1 MTESFLPTFP
11 GTGVNEPWHAHPTGQ
26 VEQELKA
33 DKDNGLSA
41 AEALTRLE
49 TYGSNLLP
57 EPHRPG
63 ALRLLLHQFQTLLVY
78 VLLGAAILSLVLGD
92 ILEFVAILIIAVLN
106 AALGFVQEYKAEKAL
121 SGLKSL
127 TAPTAMVLRNA
138 AALRIPAA
146 EVVPGDLLLLEAG
159 DIVSADAR
167 IIEAVSLALSEAS
180 LTGESTSVEKTD
192 DAVDLESELADRSSM
207 VFQGTH
213 VARGR
218 GRALVVATGGATEM
232 GQIASQVATQP
243 REETPL
249 QKELAK
255 VGGYLASA
263 AAALCLFVFVVGIL
277 RGIETDEML
286 LTAASLAVAAIP
298 EGLPAA
304 ATIVLALGVQRMAA
318 RHVIVRRL
326 SSVETLGSVTVVFTD
341 KTGTLTEN
349 HMQVQETWLANGQDD
364 LLLVSVL
371 CNNATLDD
379 GDIPA
384 SGDPTEVALLT
395 WAQDQGVAIAD
406 WRNRYPRQSEIPF
419 EAERARMTVIVG
431 NVEGGRLALVKGA
444 PDVIA
449 ERLQSPATGTAREQE
464 KRTVLERAT
473 DMAASGMRVLAFA
486 KKELP
491 RDGELSMP
499 ETEEDLVLVGLVGLA
514 DPVRDEA
521 PAAVG
526 RARQAGIHVV
536 MLTGD
541 QPATAASIAR
551 RIGLDSKV
559 VTGKEVHDLDLTD
572 LASHLATANV
582 FARVTSE
589 HKMRIIQASR
599 HANEIVAMTGDGVN
613 DAPALRAAD
622 IGIAMGKGGT
632 DVAREASDMV
642 LTDDNFSSIVAAIEE
657 GRTIHANI
665 RRFIHFLLSCNA
677 AEILVIF
684 LALAFASETVL
695 TPLQILFVN
704 LVTDGLPA
712 LALGVEPASLA
723 AMHQQPRKRRRSILS
738 LRSLTPIL
746 GLGGLIAIASLAAFA
761 LGWIWD
767 GEELANRLAFAT
779 LVGSQLSA
787 SIVFRSEVQPF
798 FKLRRNIWLVAAI
811 AASVLA
817 LLAVFHLPP
826 LREAFGTGPLSAAQ
840 WLTVASLSAI
850 PLIVGEAVKLS
861 GLVARLHL
869 TPDEMES
876 IAG

>member
-1 MTESFLPTFP
+1 MTDSLLPPFP
-11 GTGVNEPWHAHPTGQ
+11 GAGVNELWHAHPTTQ
-26 VEQELKA
+26 VEQKLRA
-33 DKDNGLSA
+33 DKDTGLST

-57 EPHRPG
+57 EPQAPG
-63 ALRLLLHQFQTLLVY
+63 ALRLLLHQFQSLLVY

-92 ILEFVAILIIAVLN
+92 ILEFVAILVIAGLN

-121 SGLKSL
+121 SALKSL

-138 AALRIPAA
+138 IPLRIPAA
-146 EVVPGDLLLLEAG
+146 EVVPGDVLLLEAG

-167 IIEAVSLALSEAS
+167 IVEAVSLAVSEAA
-180 LTGESTSVEKTD
+180 LTGESAPVEKTNQ
-192 DAVDLESELADRSSM
+192 AVDPESDLADRFSM

-218 GRALVVATGGATEM
+218 GRALVVATGGATEV
-232 GQIASQVATQP
+232 GKIAAQVATQP

-249 QKELAK
+249 QKELAR
-255 VGGYLASA
+255 VGRYLTSA
-263 AAALCLFVFVVGIL
+263 AAVLCFTVFAVGIL

-304 ATIVLALGVQRMAA
+304 ATIVLALGVQRMAE

-326 SSVETLGSVTVVFTD
+326 SSVETLGSVTVIFTD

-349 HMQVQETWLANGQDD
+349 RMQVQETWSPNGQDD

-371 CNNATLDD
+371 CNNATLGG

-384 SGDPTEVALLT
+384 SGDPTEIALLT
-395 WAQDQGVAIAD
+395 WARDQGVAVAD
-406 WRNRYPRQSEIPF
+406 WQKRYQRQSEIPF

-431 NVEGGRLALVKGA
+431 NGQVGRLALVKGA
-444 PDVIA
+444 PDVIV
-449 ERLQSPATGTAREQE
+449 ERLQSIGTSLAGEQE
-464 KRTVLERAT
+464 KRLVLERAAG
-473 DMAASGMRVLAFA
+473 MATSGMRVLALA
-486 KKELP
+486 KKVLP
-491 RDGELSMP
+491 KEGEAP
-499 ETEEDLVLVGLVGLA
+499 EIEEDLVLVGLVGLA
-514 DPVRDEA
+514 DPVREEA
-521 PAAVG
+521 PAAVE

-551 RIGLDSKV
+551 RIGLDSRV
-559 VTGKEVHDLDLTD
+559 VTGKEVHDLGLTD

-632 DVAREASDMV
+632 DVAREAADMV
-642 LTDDNFSSIVAAIEE
+642 LTDDNFSSIVAAVEE

-677 AEILVIF
+677 AEILVVF
-684 LALAFASETVL
+684 LALAFAGETVL

-723 AMHQQPRKRRRSILS
+723 VMRQQPRKRRRSILS
-738 LRSLTPIL
+738 SRSLTPIL
-746 GLGGLIAIASLAAFA
+746 GLGGLIATATLAAFA
-761 LGWIWD
+761 LGWIWS

-787 SIVFRSEVQPF
+787 SIVFRSEVDPF
-798 FKLRRNIWLVAAI
+798 FKLRRNIWLSAAI
-811 AASVLA
+811 AASALA
-817 LLAVFHLPP
+817 LLVVFYLPP
-826 LREAFGTGPLSAAQ
+826 LREAFLTGPLSAAQ

-850 PLIVGEAVKLS
+850 PLIVGEVVKSS
-861 GLVARLHL
+861 GLLGLLHL
-869 TPDEMES
+869 TLYDADS
-876 IAG
+876 SAV